1 MDFTSAYINLP
12 IVIATTVDKAFI
24 GEIKSVKTE
33 KLGMVKGYAIA
44 NIFRDSIKDINIVD
58 VESISDGLK
67 RVESGEL
74 FGYIDNLMV
83 IENSIQKD
91 FTGVLKVS
99 SRLDEEAKLAVG
111 TRNDEPLLKDIFEK
125 LVKQSGMVVTRYAL
139 QFKLLT

>member
-12 IVIATTVDKAFI
+12 IVIATTVDKSFI

>member
-12 IVIATTVDKAFI
+12 IVIATTVDKSFI

-99 SRLDEEAKLAVG
+99 SRLDEEATLAVG

>member
-1 MDFTSAYINLP
+1 
-12 IVIATTVDKAFI
+12 
-24 GEIKSVKTE
+24 
-33 KLGMVKGYAIA
+33 MVKGYAIA